1 MMAALAASGIP
12 VQYLNIYNGVERC
25 SVACNELSAVNFEFN
40 ALATTLASLKSLAV
54 SFSDRVVNEL
64 TEDLGLA
71 SDSADEWEDCWEH
84 ELREPEDIEHEV
96 SQKSTFSGLPA
107 MLQLCRGLESL
118 ELHHY
123 QLKDPDPLDWE
134 PRKLHLNR
142 ERFFSCI
149 ANNKMDLLPPLK
161 RVVLR
166 GFRVKSAD
174 VLALLHR
181 LRPTLEDLSL
191 RHLIVI
197 EGATF
202 ESIFN
207 YCTSDEA
214 GLERLYLDHLLEPVA
229 TASGRYNYRQLL
241 YFTGEPNQVPR
252 LRRRDLPRYGSN
264 TVDRVGATQIRRP
277 IPYISVNIPVMDRS
291 IRPTFWPNR
300 RTPHPPWLYD
310 RYEYGPP

>member
-1 MMAALAASGIP
+1 
-12 VQYLNIYNGVERC
+12 
-25 SVACNELSAVNFEFN
+25 VACNELSAVNFQFN

-54 SFSDRVVNEL
+54 SFSDRVINER
-64 TEDLGLA
+64 TEDLGLTG
-71 SDSADEWEDCWEH
+71 DSADEWEDDWED

-96 SQKSTFSGLPA
+96 YQKSTFSGLPA
-107 MLQLCRGLESL
+107 LLQRCRGLESL

-123 QLKDPDPLDWE
+123 QLKDPGPHDWG
-134 PRKLHLNR
+134 LHLYR
-142 ERFFSCI
+142 ERFFPCI
-149 ANNKMDLLPPLK
+149 ANIELDLLPPLK

-174 VLALLHR
+174 ILAFLHR

-191 RHLIVI
+191 RHLILL

-214 GLERLYLDHLLEPVA
+214 GLERLYLDHLLEPVV
-229 TASGRYNYRQLL
+229 TASGAYRYRQLL

-252 LRRRDLPRYGSN
+252 LRRGELPRHGSN

-277 IPYISVNIPVMDRS
+277 IPYFSVHVPVTDRS
-291 IRPTFWPNR
+291 RQPTFWPNR
-300 RTPHPPWLYD
+300 RNLHPPWLYD